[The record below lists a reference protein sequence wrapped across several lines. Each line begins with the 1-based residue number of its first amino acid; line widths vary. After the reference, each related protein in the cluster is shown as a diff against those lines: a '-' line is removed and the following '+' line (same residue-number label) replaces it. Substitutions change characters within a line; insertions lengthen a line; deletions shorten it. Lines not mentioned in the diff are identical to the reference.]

1 VDGFAERSKTAV
13 ELDLPDK
20 SARLPKDLELVVFRV
35 VQESLTNVH
44 RHSGSSSAKI
54 YLRHSDHAVEFEIS
68 DRGRGISPE
77 KQREMTAAKAGVGV
91 RGMQERVRQLGGK
104 LQIVSG
110 LDGTKVIV
118 NLPTRLT
125 PADARS

>member
-1 VDGFAERSKTAV
+1 MDAADPLGALPAAV
-13 ELDLPDK
+13 EV
-20 SARLPKDLELVVFRV
+20 AAYRIAAEA
-35 VQESLTNVH
+35 LTNVH